1 LQVIHLDPR
10 QSIPRSFNR
19 EHGNGFPNFRPG
31 TKEEIVETKRRNQE
45 SSPKSPPAPT
55 AGSSTTQ
62 VPDAKPRSL
71 REPRSDSK
79 QQLVQKRDHRP
90 FHYHPPIAKP
100 MTLPCKR

>member
-1 LQVIHLDPR
+1 MTLASRFQF
-10 QSIPRSFNR
+10 PRSFNR

-62 VPDAKPRSL
+62 VPDAKPRSP